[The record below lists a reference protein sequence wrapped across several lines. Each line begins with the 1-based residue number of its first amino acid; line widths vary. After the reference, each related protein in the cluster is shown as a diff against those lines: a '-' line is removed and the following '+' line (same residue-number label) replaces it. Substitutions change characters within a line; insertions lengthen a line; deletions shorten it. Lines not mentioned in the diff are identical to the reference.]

1 MKHPVAFA
9 FVAALAF
16 APALPAADNEVVN
29 LSPFVVSSEGDE
41 GYRANNTLSGTR
53 MNTNLI
59 HTPASI
65 SVLTKEFLDDIGAE
79 NVLDMFKFA
88 MSTEHER
95 NDPAGGVQ
103 QAFDVRATI
112 RGFTESV
119 ISRDYLPNMVEG
131 RGILA
136 SDRFNV
142 DRADVSRGPNS
153 ILFGAGRPGG
163 ALNLT
168 SKQAILNSRQNSVTL
183 TAGNF
188 AKKRSEFD
196 FALPLVKDKLAL
208 RANGVWEDREGWFEF
223 EMQRQKGFALATTY
237 QPFKHTQIRAGVE
250 RMVRDQVMGGNFPQA
265 DFGYSRWVKGGSPLA
280 PNPLLPGT
288 NPAPALLR
296 SINTQQV
303 VFAPQV
309 REQPF
314 RLSTI
319 GADLRPDLPGTQA
332 SGFWETISGANAPIG
347 NVVDDPYWGQV
358 IPANAYLGGPG
369 RNANFNYTIYSIFL
383 DQRVGGLNFEFGY
396 NRTTYRRGFTQAQAN
411 AVGDPNPVLP
421 GAYYADGDSAIAGGR
436 PPGTLLPDIARPNPF
451 VGLPYV
457 QGQVTQQLFDQR
469 SESLRASV
477 GYELN
482 LATHH
487 PWWGRHSLAGSWQ
500 HNENLFGNGTM
511 AEYNIAPGNAQLID
525 SATNIIFR
533 RTYLDFWSPGGAR
546 GALDPWANP
555 IPVSSGMKA
564 AYIWNNSYPWNETK
578 STSGMLAAQS
588 RFPGDRLVLTAGYR
602 RESIDN
608 NNASLGG
615 ERLANSTNLWTTR
628 PYLFDDT
635 TAASYSGATKTF
647 GAVVMPL
654 PWLGFSYNQ
663 SESVFPQ
670 SNFTDIY
677 DRLLMP
683 SKGEGRDISMRLNL
697 LSGRLYMTVS
707 TYRNIGNNQ
716 FHDVTSNTVRSQ
728 GIPVLNTILT
738 TLLRTSRPLP
748 ASLTTLGITQVGTSK
763 YRETVTSDGRG
774 NEIEITGRLAPGWSV
789 SLNYARPEIVFTD
802 LAPSMKGFLA
812 ETNATWNGSSAP
824 LDSTPATVATFVRTR
839 DNTPSRDFVL
849 NPATFNDAYD
859 YVQSLIDIVNYGT
872 GKPPLAFTGESF
884 NAFTSYRFP
893 DGAPALLRFA
903 RLGLGSNYRGPAVI
917 GFDATNA
924 NTPIFGRSSI
934 VYNAMVGKQI
944 RLPRR
949 QSFDLQLNIENLF
962 HQEDLL
968 PFSAATPG
976 NVVRYMLPRVLHG
989 WTVRA
994 TYTF

>member
-1 MKHPVAFA
+1 
-9 FVAALAF
+9 
-16 APALPAADNEVVN
+16 
-29 LSPFVVSSEGDE
+29 
-41 GYRANNTLSGTR
+41 

-79 NVLDMFKFA
+79 NVMDMLKFA

-168 SKQAILNSRQNSVTL
+168 SKRAVLNGRQKSVTL
-183 TAGNF
+183 IAGNYD
-188 AKKRSEFD
+188 KLRGEFD
-196 FALPLVKDKLAL
+196 FAVPLVKDKLAL

-223 EMQRQKGFALATTY
+223 EMLRQQGLALAGTY

-250 RMVRDQVMGGNFPQA
+250 RMVRDQVMGGNFPHA

-288 NPAPALLR
+288 NPAPTLLR
-296 SINTQQV
+296 SLNTQQV
-303 VFAPQV
+303 VFAPQI
-309 REQPF
+309 RAQPY

-319 GADLRPDLPGTQA
+319 GADLRPDLPGTQG
-332 SGFWETISGANAPIG
+332 SGFWETISGATAPIG
-347 NVVDDPYWGQV
+347 NTVDDPYYGQV

-369 RNANFNYTIYSIFL
+369 RNANYNYTIYSIFL
-383 DQRVGGLNFEFGY
+383 DQRVGDVNFEFGY
-396 NRTTYRRGFTQAQAN
+396 NRTNYRRGFTQAQAN
-411 AVGDPNPVLP
+411 AIGDPNPVLP
-421 GAYYADGDSAIAGGR
+421 GAYYADGDSSVAGGR

-457 QGQVTQQLFDQR
+457 QGQVTQQQFDQR

-477 GYELN
+477 GYELD
-482 LATHH
+482 LTKRGS
-487 PWWGRHSLAGSWQ
+487 WWGRHSLAGSWQ

-511 AEYNIAPGNAQLID
+511 AEYNIAPGNAQPID

-533 RTYLDFWSPGGAR
+533 RTYLDFWSPGGTH

-555 IPVSSGMKA
+555 IPEAPGMKA
-564 AYIWNNSYPWNETK
+564 AFIWNNSYPWNETI
-578 STSGMLAAQS
+578 SSSGMLAAQS
-588 RFPGDRLVLTAGYR
+588 RFAGDRLVLTAGYR
-602 RESIDN
+602 REQIDN

-628 PYLFDDT
+628 PYLFDDA
-635 TAASYSGATKTF
+635 TAASYSGDTMTF

-654 PWLGFSYNQ
+654 PWLGLSYNQ

-670 SNFTDIY
+670 SNFTDLL
-677 DRLLMP
+677 DRLLVP
-683 SKGEGRDISMRLNL
+683 SRGEGRDLGLRLNL
-697 LSGRLYMTVS
+697 LGGRLYVVAT
-707 TYRNIGNNQ
+707 TYRNTGYDQ
-716 FHDVTSNTVRSQ
+716 FHDVTSNTVRGQ
-728 GIPVLNTILT
+728 GVPALNAVLT
-738 TLLRTSRPLP
+738 TLVRSGQPLP
-748 ASLTTLGITQVGTSK
+748 ASLTALGINQVGTSK

-812 ETNATWNGSSAP
+812 ETKPAWDGNPAP
-824 LDSTPATVATFVRTR
+824 LDSTPAAVATFVRTR

-849 NPATFNDAYD
+849 NPATINDAYD
-859 YVQSLIDIVNYGT
+859 YVQSLIDIVNLGT
-872 GKPPLAFTGESF
+872 GKPPLSFTGESF
-884 NAFTSYRFP
+884 NAFTSYRFS
-893 DGAPALLRFA
+893 DGSPALLRFA
-903 RLGLGSNYRGPAVI
+903 RLGFGANYRGATVI
-917 GFDATNA
+917 GYDAANGNA
-924 NTPIFGRSSI
+924 PIFGRSAI
-934 VYNAMVGKQI
+934 VYSAMIGKQI
-944 RLPRR
+944 RLRHR
-949 QSFDLQLNIENLF
+949 QSIDLQMNFENLF
-962 HQEDLL
+962 REEDLL

-976 NVVRYMLPRVLHG
+976 NVVRYMLPRVRHG
-989 WTVRA
+989 WTLRA
-994 TYTF
+994 TYAF